1 MKRICIDARYIFPKM
16 DGIGRYLYNLIDQI
30 TIITSKTNEYHF
42 IILEVDE
49 FANTSLL
56 RNFDSRKN
64 ITFLK
69 IPVKPQTIK
78 NHFIGKYLKK
88 LQIDLYHYPQFDL
101 PWFISGFKI
110 ITSILDMNP
119 QKMPGFFPTKTGW
132 IKKFYAIL
140 TNWVALKKSDKLITI
155 SESTKQEMMEFYHFH
170 KSSKIH
176 AVHLGVDS
184 KFFNPLNKEISRKTL
199 SELKVKYN
207 FNHYFLYVGNNRPHK
222 NLERVLTAFKTVLS
236 QIDFELKFLLVGRQL
251 KNNLDI
257 DSLLM
262 RLGLKENVISLELS
276 DEELNAVYSDAEAF
290 VFCSLSE
297 GFGLPVLEAM
307 ALGCPVITSN
317 LSSMKEIAEGAALFV
332 DPYSIQNIEKSMV
345 KLINDKNLKRELIEK
360 GLEKAQTFTW
370 KKCAEET
377 LEIYSSLIPHNI

>member
-1 MKRICIDARYIFPKM
+1 MKRICIDARYIFPQM

-30 TIITSKTNEYHF
+30 TTITSGTNEYHF

-49 FANTSLL
+49 FADSSLL
-56 RNFDSRKN
+56 RNFDDRKN
-64 ITFLK
+64 ITFIK

-78 NHFIGKYLKK
+78 NHFIGKYLKN

-101 PWFISGFKI
+101 PWFVSGFKI
-110 ITSILDMNP
+110 VTSILDMNP
-119 QKMPGFFPTKTGW
+119 QRMPGFFPTKIGW
-132 IKKFYAIL
+132 IKKYYAIL

-155 SESTKQEMMEFYHFH
+155 SESTKQELMEFYNFH
-170 KSSKIH
+170 TSDKIQS
-176 AVHLGVDS
+176 VHLGVDA
-184 KFFNPLNKEISRKTL
+184 KFFDLSAKEVL
-199 SELKVKYN
+199 SKIIGELKIKYN
-207 FNHYFLYVGNNRPHK
+207 FKRYFLYVGNNRPHK
-222 NLERVLTAFKTVLS
+222 NLERVLTAFKAVLS
-236 QIDFELKFLLVGRQL
+236 QLDFELKFLLVGRQL

-262 RLGLKENVISLELS
+262 GIGLKENVISLELS

-317 LSSMKEIAEGAALFV
+317 LSSMKEIAEGSALMA
-332 DPYSIQNIEKSMV
+332 DPYSIKNIEENML
-345 KLINDKNLKRELIEK
+345 KLLTDAKLKQELIVK
-360 GLEKAQTFTW
+360 GLNNACSFTW
-370 KKCAEET
+370 EKCAEET
-377 LEIYSSLIPHNI
+377 LSVYSALLNNY